1 LALGPSVGL
10 AKGGAG
16 LPKGWWQEHESAGTP
31 RNPVKYI
38 VKSPPA
44 SNHHSD
50 NYRGRAKRNALVRES
65 ILR

>member
-1 LALGPSVGL
+1 VGLAKGGAGL

-16 LPKGWWQEHESAGTP
+16 LPKGWWQEHASAGTP

-38 VKSPPA
+38 VKGLPA

-50 NYRGRAKRNALVRES
+50 NYRGRAKGML
-65 ILR
+65 